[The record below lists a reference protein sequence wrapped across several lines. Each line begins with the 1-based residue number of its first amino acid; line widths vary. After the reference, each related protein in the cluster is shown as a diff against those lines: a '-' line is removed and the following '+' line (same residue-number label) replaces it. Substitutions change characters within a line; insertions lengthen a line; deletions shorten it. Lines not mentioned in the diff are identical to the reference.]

1 MIVKQTEIRGEGANL
16 LATTFQLKSPLHQVS
31 HLVSQSSNYEE
42 ERRNKLRGRKK
53 EFPTEVTAFMS
64 PCLNQMAN
72 LSFFWEL
79 RYSHLVFIKKKDMS
93 SSCCSKKKRTSL

>member
-1 MIVKQTEIRGEGANL
+1 MNRVQLVGKSFNIEKENEKRPRERGSKPACHHFPAE
-16 LATTFQLKSPLHQVS
+16 VS
-31 HLVSQSSNYEE
+31 FSSSFPPGYVSQSSNYEE

-72 LSFFWEL
+72 LSFF
-79 RYSHLVFIKKKDMS
+79 
-93 SSCCSKKKRTSL
+93 

>member
-1 MIVKQTEIRGEGANL
+1 MIVRQTEIRERGSKPACHHFPAE
-16 LATTFQLKSPLHQVS
+16 VS
-31 HLVSQSSNYEE
+31 SSSSFPPGYISQSSNYEE

-53 EFPTEVTAFMS
+53 GFPTEVTAFMS

-79 RYSHLVFIKKKDMS
+79 RYGHLVFIKK
-93 SSCCSKKKRTSL
+93 RI